1 MIEKIS
7 KQLVELIIE
16 QCKDENNKRVIKNT
30 IIEPLIM
37 HVLVQVQPFIVAT
50 MIYFVSTFIMIII
63 LLIIVLYPNRV

>member
-16 QCKDENNKRVIKNT
+16 QCKDENNKRIIKNT

-37 HVLVQVQPFIVAT
+37 HVLIQIQPFIVAS

-63 LLIIVLYPNRV
+63 LLVIVLYPNKV